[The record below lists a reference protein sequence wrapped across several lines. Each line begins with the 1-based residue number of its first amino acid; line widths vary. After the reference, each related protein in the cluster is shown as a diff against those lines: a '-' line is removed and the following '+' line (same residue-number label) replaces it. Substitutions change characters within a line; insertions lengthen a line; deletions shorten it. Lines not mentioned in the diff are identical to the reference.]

1 MRITRAWRVGGF
13 LAALGAS
20 AALIASASGA
30 TGAWFTDSHSGN
42 LAGSTGHLRL
52 NVSDTTLNF
61 NGLVPGQ
68 SQTKQITY
76 SVDVSNGTE
85 DVWLVFPTATAD
97 QAQRYGQFTGA
108 KNDAAWADGGL
119 GRYGHFAVSDTAF
132 GQAFRSHNLQ
142 NQPGGATDESCG
154 IDANGR
160 GGSDQQATSSS
171 DTPPYCGVPK
181 AILLAWNLADST
193 TGTIEVTFGVTGRWT
208 VQNADPVVN
217 VPFQIVATQH
227 GVRPDAANF

>member
-1 MRITRAWRVGGF
+1 MTITRAWRVGGF

-30 TGAWFTDSHSGN
+30 TGAWFTDSHAGN

-68 SQTKQITY
+68 SQTKQISY

-154 IDANGR
+154 IDANGAA
-160 GGSDQQATSSS
+160 GATSRPRSPS
-171 DTPPYCGVPK
+171 EPRRTAACRRRSCCAD
-181 AILLAWNLADST
+181 LADST